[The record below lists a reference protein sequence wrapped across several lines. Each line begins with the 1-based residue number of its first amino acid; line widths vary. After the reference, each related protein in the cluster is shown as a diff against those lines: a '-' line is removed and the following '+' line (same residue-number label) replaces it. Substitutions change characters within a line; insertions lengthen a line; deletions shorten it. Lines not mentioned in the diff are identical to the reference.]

1 MNINHD
7 FRSSTLKIYESI
19 ILWLL
24 EVYFWNKAS
33 LYIDWE
39 EVKSM
44 GTSEEEIQNVLLL
57 CFSKILIV
65 GLLTWYFVYQAIK
78 KVPENLLLVLWRKIL
93 VKSLI

>member
-1 MNINHD
+1 MSINHD
-7 FRSSTLKIYESI
+7 FRSFTLKIYKSN

-24 EVYFWNKAS
+24 VIYFWNKAG

-57 CFSKILIV
+57 CFSKILIAR
-65 GLLTWYFVYQAIK
+65 L
-78 KVPENLLLVLWRKIL
+78 
-93 VKSLI
+93 